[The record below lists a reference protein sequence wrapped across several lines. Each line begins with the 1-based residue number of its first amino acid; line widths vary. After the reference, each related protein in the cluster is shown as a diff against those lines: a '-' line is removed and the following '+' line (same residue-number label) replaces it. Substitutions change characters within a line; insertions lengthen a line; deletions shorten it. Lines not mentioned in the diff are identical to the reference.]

1 MATVGRIN
9 PQRLASPLI
18 GPHQALFVEDEVTV
32 GNTGV
37 HVDQV
42 LTIDGQF
49 RIVVESRFFS
59 YDFYRRAIAKYQE
72 TLGRPAP
79 SR

>member
-9 PQRLASPLI
+9 PGRLASPLI
-18 GPHQALFVEDEVTV
+18 GPNQALFVEDVITV
-32 GNTGV
+32 GDTGV
-37 HVDQV
+37 QVDQV

-59 YDFYRRAIAKYQE
+59 YDFYRRAIAKVQE
-72 TLGRPAP
+72 TL
-79 SR
+79 